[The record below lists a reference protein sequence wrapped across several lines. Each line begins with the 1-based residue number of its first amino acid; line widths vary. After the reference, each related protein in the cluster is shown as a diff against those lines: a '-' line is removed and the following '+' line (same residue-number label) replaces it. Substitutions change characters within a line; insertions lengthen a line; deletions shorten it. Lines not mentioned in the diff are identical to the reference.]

1 MLFSSIPPHQEN
13 QKQYHD
19 RAYTLT
25 TATIR
30 YDCVYYI
37 LLTCLYAVEC
47 FVTRVPV
54 HEDTTLQTFD
64 ASFCWSLILVGELWK
79 RVPWFFSTI
88 PPPFFYSRTLRVY
101 VFSNAWSRDSEHT
114 SCKHSVCHA
123 LYPSPWRGNCEKESR
138 DSFPQFPHQ
147 LLAFS
152 TYTSQQVHPHVSDR
166 GLNYIRN
173 IR

>member
-1 MLFSSIPPHQEN
+1 MQYGILIFWQNIVDIKCIQFGIHPILINNWWGNSGKGSLCSFPVFPPHQEN

-47 FVTRVPV
+47 LITWVPA
-54 HEDTTLQTFD
+54 HEDTTSQTFD
-64 ASFCWSLILVGELWK
+64 ASFCRSLILVGELWK

-88 PPPFFYSRTLRVY
+88 PPFFFYSRTIRVY
-101 VFSNAWSRDSEHT
+101 VFSNAWSRDSDY
-114 SCKHSVCHA
+114 SCKHSTCHA
-123 LYPSPWRGNCEKESR
+123 L
-138 DSFPQFPHQ
+138 
-147 LLAFS
+147 
-152 TYTSQQVHPHVSDR
+152 
-166 GLNYIRN
+166 
-173 IR
+173 